1 MKLAIFDIDGTLV
14 EGSTERRFWR
24 YLLKR
29 GHQGPRQVLAYL
41 MFWLRYLPVYGRQ
54 TRKKNKA
61 YLYKLETAR
70 VRALAASF
78 VTEEILPRLYAPVVQ
93 RLQSHLR
100 RGDTVVLLSG
110 TLEPIAKALAQAL
123 SVAHVRA
130 TICRERNGR
139 YLWGPPDVHPFGVT
153 KLELATEF
161 AAGIG
166 ATLSDASAYGDS
178 QHDLDLLQAVGD
190 PVAVMPD
197 EPLLETARG
206 NRWHIIRSRNAPHV
220 LPQ

>member
-1 MKLAIFDIDGTLV
+1 MTLAIFDIDGTLV

-41 MFWLRYLPVYGRQ
+41 VFWLRYLPVFGRL
-54 TRKKNKA
+54 TAKKNKA
-61 YLYKLETAR
+61 YLYKLDTAR
-70 VRALAASF
+70 VRTLAASF
-78 VTEEILPRLYAPVVQ
+78 VAEEILPRLSSPAVQ
-93 RLQSHLR
+93 RLQSHVR
-100 RGDTVVLLSG
+100 RGDTVVLISG
-110 TLEPIAKALAQAL
+110 TLEPIARALARAL
-123 SVAHVRA
+123 NVPHVRA
-130 TICRERNGR
+130 TVCRERDGR
-139 YLWGPPDVHPFGVT
+139 YLGGPPDVHPFGAT
-153 KLELATEF
+153 KLEIAAKF
-161 AAGIG
+161 AAEIG

-178 QHDLDLLQAVGD
+178 QYDLDLLQAVGD

-197 EPLLETARG
+197 QPLLETARG